1 MDLKGICHKNRFNP
15 EKAFM
20 GHNGNDIPL
29 DPTGRHD
36 EDRILWEK
44 VTQSV
49 RRTNPQ
55 PASQTPKQR
64 RGSKTGPQK
73 TGLTGRSQSVQ
84 TGREKA
90 KTSPDKKIL
99 ADFRLGETSGIDRTS
114 ARRMQRGQIHIEDRL
129 DLHGLSQEQAQ
140 KEVKAFIGSAVQK
153 NLRLV
158 LIITGKGRDGH
169 GILREKVPEWLKD
182 VPLCY
187 HLNAISYAQPKDG
200 GKGAL
205 YIRLKR
211 QREEIK

>member
-1 MDLKGICHKNRFNP
+1 MV
-15 EKAFM
+15 
-20 GHNGNDIPL
+20 HNGKDIPL

-36 EDRILWEK
+36 DDRMLWEK

-49 RRTNPQ
+49 KRMNPQ
-55 PASQTPKQR
+55 PAFQTLK
-64 RGSKTGPQK
+64 
-73 TGLTGRSQSVQ
+73 Q
-84 TGREKA
+84 TGGPKTRLQKSSVTERPQSFQLGQAKA
-90 KTSPDKKIL
+90 KTSLDKKIP

-114 ARRMQRGQIHIEDRL
+114 ARRMQRGQAYIEDRL

-140 KEVKAFIGSAVQK
+140 KEVKAFISSAVQK
-153 NLRLV
+153 NFRHV

-211 QREEIK
+211 QREKIK

>member
-1 MDLKGICHKNRFNP
+1 
-15 EKAFM
+15 M
-20 GHNGNDIPL
+20 GHNGKDIPL
-29 DPTGRHD
+29 DPEGRHD
-36 EDRILWEK
+36 DEKILWEK

-49 RRTNPQ
+49 RKMNPQ
-55 PASQTPKQR
+55 PAFQTLKQR
-64 RGSKTGPQK
+64 GGPKTGPQK
-73 TGLTGRSQSVQ
+73 TSWIDRSQSGQAGQ
-84 TGREKA
+84 TKA
-90 KTSPDKKIL
+90 KTLPDKTMP
-99 ADFRLGETSGIDRTS
+99 ADFRLGETCGIDRSS
-114 ARRMQRGQIHIEDRL
+114 ARRMQRGQVPIEGRL

-153 NLRLV
+153 NFRHV

-182 VPLCY
+182 APLCY

-211 QREEIK
+211 HREEIK

>member
-1 MDLKGICHKNRFNP
+1 
-15 EKAFM
+15 M
-20 GHNGNDIPL
+20 GQNGKDIPL
-29 DPTGRHD
+29 DPSGRH
-36 EDRILWEK
+36 EDDKILWEK
-44 VTQSV
+44 VTRSV
-49 RRTNPQ
+49 RRLNPQ

-64 RGSKTGPQK
+64 GRPHTGPLK
-73 TGLTGRSQSVQ
+73 KSWTVRSESVQ
-84 TGREKA
+84 TGQAKA
-90 KTSPDKKIL
+90 KTSPDKTMP
-99 ADFRLGETSGIDRTS
+99 ADFRLGETSGVDRTS
-114 ARRMQRGQIHIEDRL
+114 ARRMQRGQVLIEDRL

-140 KEVKAFIGSAVQK
+140 KEVKTFIGSAVQK
-153 NLRLV
+153 NFRHV

-182 VPLCY
+182 APLCY

>member
-1 MDLKGICHKNRFNP
+1 
-15 EKAFM
+15 M
-20 GHNGNDIPL
+20 GHNGKDIPL

-36 EDRILWEK
+36 DDRKLWEK

-49 RRTNPQ
+49 KRMNPQ
-55 PASQTPKQR
+55 PAFQTPKQR
-64 RGSKTGPQK
+64 EGSKTGPVK
-73 TGLTGRSQSVQ
+73 TSWTDRSNSVQ
-84 TGREKA
+84 TGQAKA
-90 KTSPDKKIL
+90 KTAPDKTIL

-114 ARRMQRGQIHIEDRL
+114 ARRMKRGQVCIEDRL
-129 DLHGLSQEQAQ
+129 DLHGLSQEQAR
-140 KEVKAFIGSAVQK
+140 KEVKAFIRSAVQ
-153 NLRLV
+153 NNFRHV
-158 LIITGKGRDGH
+158 LIITGKGRDGN

-182 VPLCY
+182 APLCH

>member
-1 MDLKGICHKNRFNP
+1 
-15 EKAFM
+15 M
-20 GHNGNDIPL
+20 GHNGKDILPE
-29 DPTGRHD
+29 PTGRHD
-36 EDRILWEK
+36 DEKILWEK

-49 RRTNPQ
+49 RRMN
-55 PASQTPKQR
+55 SQSVSQIPNQK
-64 RGSKTGPQK
+64 GAPKTGPQK
-73 TGLTGRSQSVQ
+73 KSWIDRSQSVQ
-84 TGREKA
+84 TGRA
-90 KTSPDKKIL
+90 KTKTSADKTMP

-114 ARRMQRGQIHIEDRL
+114 ARRMQRGQVPIEDKL
-129 DLHGLSQEQAQ
+129 DLHGLSQEQAK

-153 NLRLV
+153 NFRHV

-182 VPLCY
+182 APLCY
-187 HLNAISYAQPKDG
+187 HLNAISYAQPRDG

>member
-1 MDLKGICHKNRFNP
+1 
-15 EKAFM
+15 M
-20 GHNGNDIPL
+20 GHNGKDTPL

-36 EDRILWEK
+36 DDRILWEK
-44 VTQSV
+44 VTQGVIRMNS
-49 RRTNPQ
+49 Q
-55 PASQTPKQR
+55 PAFQTPKQR
-64 RGSKTGPQK
+64 VGPKTGPQK
-73 TGLTGRSQSVQ
+73 TSFTDRSQSAQ
-84 TGREKA
+84 TGQAKA
-90 KTSPDKKIL
+90 KASPDKKMP

-114 ARRMQRGQIHIEDRL
+114 ARRMQRGQVLIEARL

-153 NLRLV
+153 NFRYV

-169 GILREKVPEWLKD
+169 GILRERVPEWLKD
-182 VPLCY
+182 APLCY
-187 HLNAISYAQPKDG
+187 HLNAISFAQPKDG

>member
-1 MDLKGICHKNRFNP
+1 
-15 EKAFM
+15 M
-20 GHNGNDIPL
+20 GHNGKDIPL

-36 EDRILWEK
+36 DDRILWEK

-49 RRTNPQ
+49 RRMNPQ
-55 PASQTPKQR
+55 PAFQTPQQR
-64 RGSKTGPQK
+64 VIPKKRPQK
-73 TGLTGRSQSVQ
+73 KGWNDRPQSVQ
-84 TGREKA
+84 TGQVKA
-90 KTSPDKKIL
+90 KISPDKSMP
-99 ADFRLGETSGIDRTS
+99 ADFRLNQTSGIDRTS
-114 ARRMQRGQIHIEDRL
+114 ARRMQRGQVPIEDRL

-153 NLRLV
+153 NFRHV

-182 VPLCY
+182 APLCY

>member
-1 MDLKGICHKNRFNP
+1 MGKSDPKRQKN
-15 EKAFM
+15 E
-20 GHNGNDIPL
+20 
-29 DPTGRHD
+29 
-36 EDRILWEK
+36 
-44 VTQSV
+44 
-49 RRTNPQ
+49 
-55 PASQTPKQR
+55 PAASFSNTEAE
-64 RGSKTGPQK
+64 RGPKTGPQK
-73 TGLTGRSQSVQ
+73 TSWTDRSQSVQ
-84 TGREKA
+84 TGQAKA
-90 KTSPDKKIL
+90 KTSPDKTMP
-99 ADFRLGETSGIDRTS
+99 ADFRVGETSGVDGTS
-114 ARRMQRGQIHIEDRL
+114 VRRMQRGQVPIEDRL

-140 KEVKAFIGSAVQK
+140 KKVKAFIDSAVQK
-153 NLRLV
+153 NFRYV

>member
-1 MDLKGICHKNRFNP
+1 
-15 EKAFM
+15 M
-20 GHNGNDIPL
+20 GHNGKDILL

-36 EDRILWEK
+36 HDKLLWEQ

-49 RRTNPQ
+49 RRMNPQ
-55 PASQTPKQR
+55 SAFQTPKQR
-64 RGSKTGPQK
+64 ESPETGPLK
-73 TGLTGRSQSVQ
+73 TSWTDRSQSVQ
-84 TGREKA
+84 IGQKKA
-90 KTSPDKKIL
+90 RTSPHKTMP

-114 ARRMQRGQIHIEDRL
+114 ARRLQRGQVPIEDRL

-140 KEVKAFIGSAVQK
+140 KEIKDFIGTAVRK
-153 NLRLV
+153 NFRHV

-182 VPLCY
+182 APLCH

-211 QREEIK
+211 KREEIK

>member
-1 MDLKGICHKNRFNP
+1 
-15 EKAFM
+15 M
-20 GHNGNDIPL
+20 GHNCKDTPL
-29 DPTGRHD
+29 DPRGRQD
-36 EDRILWEK
+36 DDKILWEK

-49 RRTNPQ
+49 RRMSPQ
-55 PASQTPKQR
+55 RAFQTPKQR
-64 RGSKTGPQK
+64 EGPKTGPVK
-73 TGLTGRSQSVQ
+73 TSWNDRSQSVQ
-84 TGREKA
+84 TGQAKA
-90 KTSPDKKIL
+90 KTSPDKTMP
-99 ADFRLGETSGIDRTS
+99 ADLRLGKTSGIDRTS
-114 ARRMQRGQIHIEDRL
+114 ARRMQRGQLPLEDRL

-153 NLRLV
+153 NFRCV

-182 VPLCY
+182 APLCY

>member
-1 MDLKGICHKNRFNP
+1 
-15 EKAFM
+15 M
-20 GHNGNDIPL
+20 GHNGKDIPP
-29 DPTGRHD
+29 DPTGRD
-36 EDRILWEK
+36 DDDRILWEK

-49 RRTNPQ
+49 RRMNPQ
-55 PASQTPKQR
+55 PTFQTPKQR
-64 RGSKTGPQK
+64 GGHKTGPQK
-73 TGLTGRSQSVQ
+73 TSFTARSQFVQ
-84 TGREKA
+84 TGQAKA
-90 KTSPDKKIL
+90 KTLPDKKMP

-114 ARRMQRGQIHIEDRL
+114 ARRMQRGQAFIEDRL

-140 KEVKAFIGSAVQK
+140 KEVKAFIGNAVQK
-153 NLRLV
+153 NFRHV

-182 VPLCY
+182 APLCY

-200 GKGAL
+200 GTGAL

>member
-1 MDLKGICHKNRFNP
+1 MV
-15 EKAFM
+15 
-20 GHNGNDIPL
+20 HNGKNIPL
-29 DPTGRHD
+29 DRTGRHD
-36 EDRILWEK
+36 DDKILWEK

-49 RRTNPQ
+49 RRMNPQ

-64 RGSKTGPQK
+64 EDPKTGPLE
-73 TGLTGRSQSVQ
+73 TSYTDHSQFVQ
-84 TGREKA
+84 IGQAKV
-90 KTSPDKKIL
+90 KTSLDKTMP
-99 ADFRLGETSGIDRTS
+99 ADFRLGERSGVDRTS
-114 ARRMQRGQIHIEDRL
+114 ARRMQRGQVSIEDRL

-140 KEVKAFIGSAVQK
+140 KEVKAFISGAAQK
-153 NLRLV
+153 NFRHV

-182 VPLCY
+182 SPLCY
-187 HLNAISYAQPKDG
+187 QINAISYAQPKDG

>member
-1 MDLKGICHKNRFNP
+1 
-15 EKAFM
+15 M
-20 GHNGNDIPL
+20 GYNGKDTPL
-29 DPTGRHD
+29 DPTERHD
-36 EDRILWEK
+36 DDSILWEK

-49 RRTNPQ
+49 RRMNPQ
-55 PASQTPKQR
+55 PAFQTPKQR
-64 RGSKTGPQK
+64 GGPKTGPQK
-73 TGLTGRSQSVQ
+73 PNLTDRSQSVQ
-84 TGREKA
+84 TGQAKA
-90 KTSPDKKIL
+90 KTSSDKKMP
-99 ADFRLGETSGIDRTS
+99 ADFRLGEMSGIDRTS
-114 ARRMQRGQIHIEDRL
+114 ARRMQRGQATIEDRL

-153 NLRLV
+153 NFRHV

-182 VPLCY
+182 APLCH